1 MGLQTNDLKF
11 LVDSIIEIDSYKS
24 KMGSDENII
33 TLALS
38 VNGHEPAKDLE
49 NFVEKGY
56 PFVLDADV
64 SSGEQSDGT
73 YKVFIE
79 IERSKDATM
88 QILEIADGITKLA
101 DIQDFRFR
109 YYKNFKSQELSEVNL
124 EATVPVDSASYDI
137 AINETHNEN
146 YKNFFSKSY
155 AESVDMLGENILVI
169 KNTYAQALKFE
180 VTDFGKDTVL
190 NETVNMN
197 DMSEVIFLTKYLGD
211 YNITKYGNTI
221 VLTNEGYSLHL
232 KRI

>member
-1 MGLQTNDLKF
+1 MGLITNDLKF
-11 LVDSIIEIDSYKS
+11 LVDNIVEIDSYKS
-24 KMGSDENII
+24 KMGNDSDII
-33 TLALS
+33 TLAFS
-38 VNGHEPAKDLE
+38 VHNNEPATDLE
-49 NFVEKGY
+49 NFIEKGY

-64 SSGEQSDGT
+64 SSGEQTDGT
-73 YKVFIE
+73 YKVFVE
-79 IERSKDATM
+79 IERSKDSTM
-88 QILEIADGITKLA
+88 QILEIADGVKKLA
-101 DIQDFRFR
+101 GLEDMRFR
-109 YYKNFKSQELSEVNL
+109 YYKNFKSKSLDEENL
-124 EATVPVDSASYDI
+124 TNSIPVDRESYEI